1 MTTIYLKSAYGDVS
15 PVIQA
20 AAARGEA
27 TIVEQ
32 RDLSPAILEAH
43 SGLITGQQLDQDAM
57 LKLKPALEAFLDRGG
72 RWFFNGHVV
81 RPLVDGLLQYR
92 PIAAPKRPDFDL
104 SSVNPHPLFAGIDLK
119 KLETNKGVAGFYGR
133 GCNPLPEGA
142 VAINGLGAAKVPVD
156 WVWARPRGGR
166 MFSHSGNDLGS
177 MGLEWGLASE
187 LMSRI
192 LSWTNGG
199 PCLDP
204 WPQAPVRPA
213 DSLPLAEA
221 ETYGGYRYR
230 AGRDSGRRIVAPSA
244 GTYYNIRSLEGPRY
258 TDTFDVICAPEELA
272 DHLRPEDI
280 LWVPCR
286 TPAQRMIAQKDV
298 IARHL
303 DAGGTVIALGESRSD
318 LWLPAVEFT
327 ETPTNWW
334 WWLDPNASLGV
345 RATAP
350 DHPLLT
356 DIGDKELTWHL
367 HGWFVPPEGAEV
379 LARDGEGRAIF
390 YVDRVTTPGV
400 MIISSLDPMFHHGSH
415 FMPATTRF
423 LDRFVVNVRN
433 CANV

>member
-15 PVIQA
+15 PGIAA

-32 RDLSPAILEAH
+32 ADLTPAILEAH

-57 LKLKPALEAFLDRGG
+57 LALKPAIEAFLDRGG

-104 SSVNPHPLFAGIDLK
+104 TSVNPHPLFDGIDLK

-142 VAINGLGAAKVPVD
+142 VAVNGLGAAKVPVD

-187 LMSRI
+187 LVARI
-192 LSWTNGG
+192 LAWTNGG
-199 PCLDP
+199 SCFDP
-204 WPQAPVRPA
+204 WPQQPA
-213 DSLPLAEA
+213 SVAGRLPLAEA
-221 ETYGGYRYR
+221 ETY
-230 AGRDSGRRIVAPSA
+230 AGHRVLTTAGRRIVAPSA

-258 TDTFDVICAPEELA
+258 GDAFDVICAPEELGE
-272 DHLRPEDI
+272 HLHPEDV

-303 DAGGTVIALGESRSD
+303 EAGGTVIALGESRSD
-318 LWLPAVEFT
+318 LWLPAVRFT

-350 DHPLLT
+350 GHPLLAGM
-356 DIGDKELTWHL
+356 GDKEVTWHL
-367 HGWFVPPEGAEV
+367 HGWFETPEGVEV
-379 LARDGEGRAIF
+379 LARDGEGRPIF
-390 YVDRVTTPGV
+390 YVDEVSTPGRMV
-400 MIISSLDPMFHHGSH
+400 ISSLDPMFHHGSH

-423 LDRFVVNVRN
+423 LDRFVPNVRAFIN
-433 CANV
+433 A